1 MENASFTTKLKN
13 DEKKQQYEV
22 EVRNFYKAIII
33 TMRKIIETMLI
44 QIKALKLNAR
54 QIKIKK
60 RTVAVI
66 EISISQPGLF
76 KVVK

>member
-54 QIKIKK
+54 
-60 RTVAVI
+60 
-66 EISISQPGLF
+66 
-76 KVVK
+76 